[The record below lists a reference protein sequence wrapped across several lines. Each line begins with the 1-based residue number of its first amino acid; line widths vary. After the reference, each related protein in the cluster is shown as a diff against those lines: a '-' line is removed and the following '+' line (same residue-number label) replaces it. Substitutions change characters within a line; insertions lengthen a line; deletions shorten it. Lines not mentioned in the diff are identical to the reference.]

1 MANINLNQ
9 RFSPAE
15 AVRGDHAPIDMSTI
29 GTYVSGDSEGV
40 SRGRYAQLSYIVGS
54 ESGAININVSGVSL
68 AISALNIDEPVTID
82 YITNTVSISSMDFVN
97 TTAKYP
103 QTVGIGSSAVVT
115 FTPPVDLVEVYNMDG
130 VYNVFLSFIAADTYN
145 DVISGGLSIDP
156 QAYYSIDRKTSR
168 LTLANNNISAVDVRV
183 FGHYRS

>member
-1 MANINLNQ
+1 MANILLNQ

-15 AVRGDHAPIDMSTI
+15 SLRGDHAPIDMSTI

-54 ESGAININVSGVSL
+54 ESGAININVSGVT
-68 AISALNIDEPVTID
+68 LNIDEPVTVD
-82 YITNTVSISSMDFVN
+82 HITNTVSISSMDFVN

-115 FTPPVDLVEVYNMDG
+115 FTPPVDLVEVYNMNG
-130 VYNVFLSFIAADTYN
+130 MYNVFLSFIAADTYN